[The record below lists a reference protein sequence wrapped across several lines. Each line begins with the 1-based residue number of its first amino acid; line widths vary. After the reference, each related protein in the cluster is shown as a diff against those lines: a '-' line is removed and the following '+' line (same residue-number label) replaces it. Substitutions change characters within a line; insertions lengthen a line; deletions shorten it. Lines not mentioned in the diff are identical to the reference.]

1 MRLHRLSPAEVAEI
15 VAAGRIARTDPDG
28 RPIFAGRARDGR
40 LMEAVVALDD
50 PGYVITVF
58 SEVD

>member
-15 VAAGRIARTDPDG
+15 IAEGRVSRIDPDG
-28 RPIFAGRARDGR
+28 RPIFAGRVRDGR
-40 LMEAVVALDD
+40 LMEVVIALDD

-58 SEVD
+58 GEVD